1 MYPGVKRIGLQGAE
15 RSAGIDYIAYLRV
28 LIETTTC
35 LSSSPGTL
43 IPSASLLFSF
53 SSQRIYAA
61 VFKSYML
68 HGTLWPGSYVSRSR
82 VSEARSMCLPPFAIC
97 GVPLPPNIHTLRP
110 IPFAGYSS
118 SYRSSLYLS
127 YCPCKYPLSL
137 LCLSSRVGS
146 GARPLARRGRRARR
160 HTPPHTCTIRHTC
173 CASDHFLSRYCF
185 HRQPIPLPAQDM
197 NMAALPPLF
206 CCVRSG

>member
-1 MYPGVKRIGLQGAE
+1 MACLRMLIG
-15 RSAGIDYIAYLRV
+15 
-28 LIETTTC
+28 TTTC

-43 IPSASLLFSF
+43 TPSASLLFFFFSF
-53 SSQRIYAA
+53 SSNQRIYAA
-61 VFKSYML
+61 VLKL
-68 HGTLWPGSYVSRSR
+68 HASWHFMALAPMFEVR
-82 VSEARSMCLPPFAIC
+82 VSEARSLCLPAPFAIC
-97 GVPLPPNIHTLRP
+97 GVPVPPDIHTLRP

-118 SYRSSLYLS
+118 SYRSSLYRS
-127 YCPCKYPLSL
+127 YCPCRYPLSL
-137 LCLSSRVGS
+137 LYLSSRVGS

-160 HTPPHTCTIRHTC
+160 HTPPHTCIIRHTC

-197 NMAALPPLF
+197 NMAALPPFF